1 MGVRGRLA
9 LSVER
14 ALQLL
19 IVREDP
25 AKDAEELL
33 VGRIEV
39 AYSRSSNESQDNPL
53 GLLHLQCGVS
63 SPERKEQPSARVRG
77 REPAFRFCGL
87 VKSREILTNGGGA
100 RVRVSGCASDTLCL
114 A

>member
-39 AYSRSSNESQDNPL
+39 AYSRSSNESP
-53 GLLHLQCGVS
+53 
-63 SPERKEQPSARVRG
+63 R
-77 REPAFRFCGL
+77 
-87 VKSREILTNGGGA
+87 
-100 RVRVSGCASDTLCL
+100 
-114 A
+114 